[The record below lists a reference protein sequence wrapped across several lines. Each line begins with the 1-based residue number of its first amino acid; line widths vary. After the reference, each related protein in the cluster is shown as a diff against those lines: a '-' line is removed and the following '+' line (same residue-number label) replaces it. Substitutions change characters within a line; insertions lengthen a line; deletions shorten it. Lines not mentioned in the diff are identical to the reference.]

1 MKIKKGS
8 IKLMIIFEKRIIS
21 KSIIWLKNMFKMRII
36 MRMIVKVER
45 ILGKCIKENVLKVLK
60 EFNKVKIYVML
71 IEVRKNDENIR
82 GSVKDDWKLFLKK
95 DEIERL
101 RNGLREYLN
110 QITAEGKSIGYG
122 KHERC
127 EEGIVSKI
135 TIKKEETWK
144 DIDKNDK
151 IKCEEENSVDQGN
164 QVIQKSNKGKGK
176 MEMENE
182 NLTRDKGDDMKG
194 IATNEA
200 SNIYIL

>member
-1 MKIKKGS
+1 
-8 IKLMIIFEKRIIS
+8 
-21 KSIIWLKNMFKMRII
+21 
-36 MRMIVKVER
+36 MRMIVKEER

-151 IKCEEENSVDQGN
+151 IECEEENSVDQGN
-164 QVIQKSNKGKGK
+164 QVIQKSNKGKVK
-176 MEMENE
+176 W
-182 NLTRDKGDDMKG
+182 K
-194 IATNEA
+194 
-200 SNIYIL
+200 

>member
-1 MKIKKGS
+1 
-8 IKLMIIFEKRIIS
+8 
-21 KSIIWLKNMFKMRII
+21 
-36 MRMIVKVER
+36 
-45 ILGKCIKENVLKVLK
+45 
-60 EFNKVKIYVML
+60 ML
-71 IEVRKNDENIR
+71 IEVRKNDENIL

-122 KHERC
+122 KYERC

-144 DIDKNDK
+144 DIDKNYK

-176 MEMENE
+176 MEIENE

-194 IATNEA
+194 IETNET
-200 SNIYIL
+200 SNIYTVKNEIEERDNKITNE